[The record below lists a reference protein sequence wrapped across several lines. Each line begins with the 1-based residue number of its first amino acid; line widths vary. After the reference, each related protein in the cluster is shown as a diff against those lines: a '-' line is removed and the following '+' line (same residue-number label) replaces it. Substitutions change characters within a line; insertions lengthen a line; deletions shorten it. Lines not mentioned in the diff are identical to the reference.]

1 MPIARSSSLEN
12 KGKDQLIVPP
22 AGLKLNLP
30 CTVKVRPSGTL
41 LPWSYAPGVAKA
53 SGVAVP
59 NGLTISL
66 VRFSASN
73 ARGQE
78 H

>member
-1 MPIARSSSLEN
+1 MPIARSSRLGE
-12 KGKDQLIVPP
+12 KGEDQLIVPP
-22 AGLKLNLP
+22 AGLKLNLA

-41 LPWSYAPGVAKA
+41 LPWLYAPGVANP
-53 SGVAVP
+53 SGIAVP